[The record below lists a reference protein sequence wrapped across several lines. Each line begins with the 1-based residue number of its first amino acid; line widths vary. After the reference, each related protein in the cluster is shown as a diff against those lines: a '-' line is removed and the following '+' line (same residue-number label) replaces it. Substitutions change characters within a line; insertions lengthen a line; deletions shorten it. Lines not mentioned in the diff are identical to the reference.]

1 MGYEGACVGNSGVNM
16 GEWVGGRE
24 ALLVEVAVLPVVI
37 DVIVSVVSVL
47 IYFASA
53 NETNNNR

>member
-1 MGYEGACVGNSGVNM
+1 M
-16 GEWVGGRE
+16 GEYVGVCGGIND
-24 ALLVEVAVLPVVI
+24 EVAVLPVVI